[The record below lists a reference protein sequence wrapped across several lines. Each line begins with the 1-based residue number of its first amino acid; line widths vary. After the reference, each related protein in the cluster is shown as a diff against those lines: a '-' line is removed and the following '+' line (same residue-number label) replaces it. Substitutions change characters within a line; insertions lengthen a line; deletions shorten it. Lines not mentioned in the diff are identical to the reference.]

1 MTTHPVFANKPND
14 ESIMWRFMSLE
25 KFINLLITNELHF
38 SRIDKFE
45 DHFEGMSPVSDAK
58 YFRSLVEKNKKN
70 FDIEAYTKIFRR
82 QTAISCWH
90 ENPHESAAMWQLYNP
105 SNDGV
110 AIQTTFGKL
119 KSEFLNAAQSDP
131 NLNLCDIA
139 RVEYINHMTDN
150 MVVMGKELP
159 NLLRAPMSKNVSY
172 QFENEVRALISCVP
186 QFEISELGYRLKI
199 NINNLIDIVI
209 VNPRAPNRL
218 FGTVKSILGKYGST
232 AQLNLSQLSKSL
244 FDDAYSGR

>member
-1 MTTHPVFANKPND
+1 MSTHPVFANKPND
-14 ESIMWRFMSLE
+14 DAIVWRFMSLE

-45 DHFEGMSPVSDAK
+45 DHFEGMWPVSDTK

-119 KSEFLNAAQSDP
+119 KSEFLNAAQADP

-150 MVVMGKELP
+150 MVVTGKELP
-159 NLLRAPMSKNVSY
+159 NLLRAPMSKNISY
-172 QFENEVRALISCVP
+172 QFENEVRALISFYP
-186 QFEISELGYRLKI
+186 QFEINEPGYKLKI
-199 NINNLIDIVI
+199 NSNNLIDAVI
-209 VNPRAPNRL
+209 VNPRSPTRL
-218 FGTVKSILGKYGST
+218 FETVSSILVKYSST
-232 AQLNLSQLSKSL
+232 AKLKKSDLSKS
-244 FDDAYSGR
+244 FFEESYK